1 MTRRQAGADDERER
15 RDTAGTQSPYDLDP
29 RLRLAFTAFRLKDE
43 PRGGWVL
50 RSVRDPESVADHC
63 WGTALLCLLYAS
75 EEGVDEAEA
84 VRMALLHDLAEA
96 ETGDVIARASP
107 ADRTVS
113 EEAKAQREAHAIETL
128 LPPGFDAVRRSWQ
141 AYEDRSAPVALFV
154 RDMNL
159 VDMCMQ
165 AVLYQEQQRYDP
177 SQVVPSQDGYTHLD
191 EFFVSARSRLS
202 TDCGRRLYEL
212 LERRYEAVR

>member
-1 MTRRQAGADDERER
+1 MTRETVPDDAELPRAARTRPDAE
-15 RDTAGTQSPYDLDP
+15 QDP

-50 RSVRDPESVADHC
+50 RNVRDPESVADHS
-63 WGTALLCLLYAS
+63 WGTALLCLLYAT
-75 EEGVDEAEA
+75 EEHLDEDEA

-96 ETGDVIARASP
+96 ETGDVVARASP

-113 EEAKAQREAHAIETL
+113 EETKALREAGAIDKL
-128 LPPGFDAVRRSWQ
+128 LPPGFDRLRRSWQ
-141 AYEDRSAPVALFV
+141 AYEDRSTPVALFV

-159 VDMCMQ
+159 IDMCMQ
-165 AVLYQEQQRYDP
+165 AVLYQEQRRYDP
-177 SQVVPSQDGYTHLD
+177 GEVVPSQDGYTHLD

-202 TDCGRRLYEL
+202 TGCGRRLFEL
-212 LERRYEAVR
+212 LHRRYQAVR